1 MIKGEEIK
9 CVVSYNLFDNDIKD
23 VVGLYVRTNN
33 DTGKHLIYF
42 KEIEEWAELTDDQI
56 ELVNKSFVST
66 ENQKLADRIQEL
78 KITCAS

>member
-9 CVVSYNLFDNDIKD
+9 CVVSYNLFDNDIKG